1 MKKVLGVEEEFFYQ
15 ILMPSIYQQS
25 ISKTSL
31 VIVDCDIV
39 DFDRTISMY
48 LSENSIEHKGKYRTS
63 GGCELILLNG
73 RKLRFV
79 IAKSLD
85 GNMNMRGYRFS
96 SLTYIKGEIYRGD

>member
-1 MKKVLGVEEEFFYQ
+1 MKKVLGVEEKFFNQ
-15 ILMPSIYQQS
+15 VLMPSVYQQS
-25 ISKTSL
+25 ISETNL

-48 LSENSIEHKGKYRTS
+48 LSENLIEHKSKYRTS

-73 RKLRFV
+73 RRLRFV

-85 GNMNMRGYRFS
+85 SNMNMRGYRFS

>member
-39 DFDRTISMY
+39 DFDRTINMY
-48 LSENSIEHKGKYRTS
+48 LSENLIEHKGKYRTS

-73 RKLRFV
+73 RRLRFV

-85 GNMNMRGYRFS
+85 SNMSMRGYRFS